1 MVLMENLAAG
11 LPPLPFQERVRAEW
25 SSPPRTAFLC
35 VALGCITQL
44 HPGIWLWLLDHKQG
58 RRTLASVSFV
68 GSVLAVTS
76 VIHASPLHVPHNQCF
91 ASPLPFLLF
100 RSFSPSFCSSS
111 FWFCSL
117 HSLMPQCLSWFS
129 SSCFSSSDSY
139 LSCLPYPFL
148 FSLSLL
154 STPPSSFV
162 FLFKMKKQQQPNPS
176 VHLTVQTERS
186 DGVAA
191 GSGARGRA
199 GAPAP
204 PSRTGAA
211 PPSRWGCQEL
221 PPGRPE
227 LFQSRG

>member
-11 LPPLPFQERVRAEW
+11 LPPLPSRARVRAEW

-35 VALGCITQL
+35 VALGCMTQL
-44 HPGIWLWLLDHKQG
+44 RPGIWLWLLDHKQG

-68 GSVLAVTS
+68 GSALAVTS
-76 VIHASPLHVPHNQCF
+76 VIHASSLHAPHNQCF
-91 ASPLPFLLF
+91 APPPLLLF

-129 SSCFSSSDSY
+129 CSCSSSSGSY

-148 FSLSLL
+148 LSLSLL
-154 STPPSSFV
+154 PTPPLCFV
-162 FLFKMKKQQQPNPS
+162 FYLKLKNNNNQILP

-211 PPSRWGCQEL
+211 PPSRRGCQEL